1 MINSRVL
8 STRVIGDAIK
18 NCEKPPT
25 VWMNAST
32 ATIYKHRFD
41 QPNDEATGLYGPH
54 PDAKDEYSLEIAN
67 AWENAFESVE
77 LPRTRKIILRAA
89 LVLGTEEGGVY
100 KVLRRLV
107 EFGLGGKMGT
117 GKQLVSWIHI
127 DDFCAIVD
135 HLLHNQSS
143 KGIYNLCSP
152 YPLSNRD
159 MMKAFRKELSKKIG
173 LPAYKWMLEIGAF
186 FLRTETELIIKSR
199 YVVPGRLLEE
209 NFKFKF
215 PQFEQAIHNI
225 ETQLKTKST

>member
-1 MINSRVL
+1 M
-8 STRVIGDAIK
+8 
-18 NCEKPPT
+18 
-25 VWMNAST
+25 
-32 ATIYKHRFD
+32 
-41 QPNDEATGLYGPH
+41 
-54 PDAKDEYSLEIAN
+54 
-67 AWENAFESVE
+67 
-77 LPRTRKIILRAA
+77 
-89 LVLGTEEGGVY
+89 VLGTEEGGVY

-215 PQFEQAIHNI
+215 PQFEQAKLEETKNI
-225 ETQLKTKST
+225 